1 MYFEP
6 ADGLGT
12 FGRSSEDFRTYGL
25 AVSVFGASLS
35 AQSGASK
42 WVTQKW
48 RFGRLFSRYY
58 LCGDTGKPTVSER
71 VFAGF

>member
-1 MYFEP
+1 MKNLTLS
-6 ADGLGT
+6 A
-12 FGRSSEDFRTYGL
+12 L
-25 AVSVFGASLS
+25 ALACTTAY

-42 WVTQKW
+42 SVTQKW
-48 RFGRLFSRYY
+48 RFGRLFPRYY